1 MSKLSADLIKAVH
14 TVEDKYGR
22 TSNAPYGCP
31 ELQACH
37 QIVLKMAGSPEG
49 DVHRQIIVIRRL
61 MKRELTHEAIALKL
75 GLSLSTVNKR
85 IRQIGAGEGHEIAG
99 N

>member
-1 MSKLSADLIKAVH
+1 MTKLSTQLIEAVH
-14 TVEDKYGR
+14 AVEAKYGR
-22 TSNAPYGCP
+22 TSNAPDNCP
-31 ELQACH
+31 ELRACH

-49 DVHRQIIVIRRL
+49 DVHRQMIVIRRL
-61 MKRELTHEAIALKL
+61 MKRKLTHEAIALKV

-85 IRQIGAGEGHEIAG
+85 IRQIGAGEGHEIAE

>member
-1 MSKLSADLIKAVH
+1 MSKLSADLIQAVH
-14 TVEDKYGR
+14 AVEAKYGS
-22 TSNAPYGCP
+22 TSKAPY
-31 ELQACH
+31 
-37 QIVLKMAGSPEG
+37 
-49 DVHRQIIVIRRL
+49 IVIRRL